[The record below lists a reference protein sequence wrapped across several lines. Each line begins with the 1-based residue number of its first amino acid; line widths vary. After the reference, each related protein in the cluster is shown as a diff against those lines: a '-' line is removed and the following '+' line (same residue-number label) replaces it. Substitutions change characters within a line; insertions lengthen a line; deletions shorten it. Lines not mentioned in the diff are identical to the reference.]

1 MDEMA
6 GNGSILNLNNV
17 NHNNNN
23 NNQSKI
29 NPPTMVKIARIRIQT
44 TTSAGGQ
51 QSHPVVTLLTAQIT
65 SLFFQSPEVQA
76 YFTKNDISSTACH
89 YINLSSIATTATA
102 FLSLGDVAIQ
112 QAKELIDQAT
122 AVDATLSSPFIT
134 NNVIFSNKVSRLL
147 SPLDG
152 PSEVGKLIC
161 IGMNYV
167 DHCTE
172 QNTPVPTVPVVFS
185 KFGSCIIGPG
195 DGIPRYGPPSTSPS
209 APTHG
214 AINANLDTHPTVTSK
229 LDYEV
234 ELGIVIGST
243 VPRFTSTEDAHKYI
257 GGYTVIHDVSA
268 RDLQFEANGGQW
280 LLGKCGDGYAPLGPV
295 IATLDEFCKDGKF
308 DTFAGVGDLHIE
320 CRLVAQTQKEGEDAS
335 GVQVLQSSSTTN
347 MIFSP
352 PAIVSYLSKFMTL
365 YPGDTIATGTP
376 PGVGCFRKPEPLW
389 LKNGDVVECEIEG
402 IGVLSNVVVEEQERS
417 LGEKPES
424 QTAGD
429 KSSTVEAKESDDAAA
444 PSITKGPPSL
454 LNVSNDTVSNV
465 GPQKQRLKNT
475 VCIVTGGA
483 RGLGYGIA
491 LRLAQE
497 GASIVALLDM
507 KQEELDEAA
516 SQLESELRMTLDD
529 KDMPQSPKRTF
540 YGLVCDV
547 TKLEQVTETL
557 HHVATTLSPTKR
569 IDILVQAAGVTG
581 TTNILTHDPIQPANF
596 DFVMD
601 INIKGIFHGCH
612 AVLPYMLE
620 QKYGRIINIAS
631 IAGKEGNA
639 GMLAYSTSK
648 AAVIGLTKTVGK
660 EYALDGI
667 TCNAIAPAVVWTKM
681 VEMLPEAQVTYM
693 TDKIPM

>member
-1 MDEMA
+1 
-6 GNGSILNLNNV
+6 
-17 NHNNNN
+17 
-23 NNQSKI
+23 
-29 NPPTMVKIARIRIQT
+29 MVKLARIQT
-44 TTSAGGQ
+44 SSSANAGGQ
-51 QSHPVVTLLTAQIT
+51 QSSVPTLLTAQIT
-65 SLFFQSPEVQA
+65 SLSFQSPEIQT
-76 YFTKNDISSTACH
+76 YLSNNDIAPTAYH
-89 YINLSSIATTATA
+89 YINLSSIATTAST
-102 FLSLGDVAIQ
+102 FLSMGETAIQ
-112 QAKELIDQAT
+112 KAKTLIEQAAS
-122 AVDATLSSPFIT
+122 VDATVTSPFTT

-152 PSEVGKLIC
+152 PTEVGKLIC

-172 QNTPVPTVPVVFS
+172 QNTPVPTAPVVFS

-195 DGIPRYGPPSTSPS
+195 DGIPRYGPPQEESVPS
-209 APTHG
+209 HG

-243 VPRFTSTEDAHKYI
+243 VPRFTSSEDAHKHI

-295 IATLDEFCKDGKF
+295 IATLDDFFKEDGKE
-308 DTFAGVGDLHIE
+308 DPFAGVGDLHIE
-320 CRLVAQTQKEGEDAS
+320 CRLVTQTKKEGKDAS
-335 GVQVLQSSSTTN
+335 GVQVLQSSSTSN

-402 IGVLSNVVVEEQERS
+402 IGVLSNVVVEEQEHS

-429 KSSTVEAKESDDAAA
+429 NSSTVEAKKSDDAAA
-444 PSITKGPPSL
+444 PSIAKGPPSQ

-475 VCIVTGGA
+475 VCIITGGA

-507 KQEELDEAA
+507 KKEELDEAA
-516 SQLESELRMTLDD
+516 SQLETELRMTLDGA
-529 KDMPQSPKRTF
+529 PSSKRTF

-547 TKLEQVTETL
+547 TNLEQVTETF

-612 AVLPYMLE
+612 AVLPYMLK
-620 QKYGRIINIAS
+620 QNYGRIINIAS

-681 VEMLPEAQVTYM
+681 VEMLPAAQVTYM